1 MTALVSATPGA
12 SADPRTEASG
22 TRSAARRRGPVALE
36 GKAGRLPVDQPPG
49 VVADPGVA
57 VLDQGLDGHQ
67 AGAAVDVR
75 AVDDDLV
82 VLAGGRQHLGGGGGE
97 QRARGGLCPGSPGP
111 WGPPPPGSHPP
122 GPLWPG

>member
-57 VLDQGLDGHQ
+57 GLDQGLDGHQ

-82 VLAGGRQHLGGGGGE
+82 VPAGGPQHLGGAVGV
-97 QRARGGLCPGSPGP
+97 QRARGVRWPGGPGL
-111 WGPPPPGSHPP
+111 WGPHPP
-122 GPLWPG
+122 LGLPPR